1 MLYDTHF
8 HLDLS
13 KTPEIT
19 AKRIERNGIYT
30 IAVTNLPAVYSHTEE
45 LCKGLRF
52 VRPALGY
59 HPELVARHPSQM
71 DLFGNLLTRTRYVG
85 EIGLDNLRK
94 SPEDY
99 SQQKKIFEQ
108 ILARCAEAKNKILSI
123 HSRRAER
130 DITEMIGANFPG
142 KIVLHWFS
150 GSVKQMETAA
160 AQGFYFSINIGM
172 VNSENGRRL
181 IAAMPSER
189 ILLETDG
196 PFTTFENEPCTPEIT
211 GQIKEQILAIR
222 KQPEMDI
229 TANFKELIAN

>member
-1 MLYDTHF
+1 MLFDTHF

-19 AKRIERNGIYT
+19 ARRIEKNCVYT
-30 IAVTNLPAVYSHTEE
+30 IAVTNLPAVYSHTEQ
-45 LCKGLRF
+45 LCYGLRF

-59 HPELVARHPSQM
+59 HPELVARHPSQI
-71 DLFGNLLTRTRYVG
+71 DLFANLLVRTRYVG

-99 SQQKKIFEQ
+99 SQQKRIFEQ
-108 ILARCAEAKNKILSI
+108 ILVFCAEAKNKILSV
-123 HSRRAER
+123 HSRKAET
-130 DITEMIGANFPG
+130 DITEMIGTNFPG
-142 KIVLHWFS
+142 KVILHWFS
-150 GSVKQMETAA
+150 GSVKQMEIAA
-160 AQGFYFSINIGM
+160 AHGFYFSVNMAM

-181 IAAMPSER
+181 ISAMPSER

-211 GQIKEQILAIR
+211 GLIKEQILSIR
-222 KQPEMDI
+222 KQPGIDI
-229 TANFKELIAN
+229 TANFKQLIAK